1 MNIQSLSVV
10 VPNKK
15 CINDCCFCVSKMH
28 CENIPNL
35 IDISNPDFNI
45 HRQDFLKRLEFAR
58 DNGCNTVMLTGT
70 SEPQQ
75 NKQFLH
81 FFAEMNEKLDK
92 PFRWIELQTTG
103 VLLDDDYLDFLRK
116 TVGVNVISLS
126 VSAFDDAVNQEYTR
140 MPKNASVELKSLCK
154 KIKEHGFTLRLSINL
169 TDYFNRYESNNS
181 ARFNIRRF
189 FNDIKR
195 DFNPNQITFRILY
208 ADNNGSEQSNWVAK
222 HSCNTWN
229 VSNITSAIKTG
240 GIPLEK
246 LPYGRIKYSY
256 EGMSVVIDDDCMSK
270 KSIEDYKYLIL
281 QPDCKLYS
289 RWDDTASLIF

>member
-1 MNIQSLSVV
+1 
-10 VPNKK
+10 
-15 CINDCCFCVSKMH
+15 MH

-58 DNGCNTVMLTGT
+58 DNGCNTIMLTGT

-116 TVGVNVISLS
+116 TVGVNVISVS
-126 VSAFDDAVNQEYTR
+126 VSAFDDVVNWNYTK
-140 MPKNASVELKSLCK
+140 MPQNAFVDLRALCK
-154 KIKEHGFTLRLSINL
+154 KIKAHGFTLRLSINL
-169 TDYFNRYESNNS
+169 TDYFNRYKSTTLTYDASE
-181 ARFNIRRF
+181 F
-189 FNDIKR
+189 FKDIKEQFHP
-195 DFNPNQITFRILY
+195 DQVTFRILY
-208 ADNNGSEQSNWVAK
+208 ASNDGSEQSKWVSE
-222 HSCNTWN
+222 HSCDENSVHILSEYVKSRGT
-229 VSNITSAIKTG
+229 
-240 GIPLEK
+240 PLEK
-246 LPYGRIKYSY
+246 LPYGRIKYSCN
-256 EGMSVVIDDDCMSK
+256 GMSVVIDDDCMSK